1 MGDLDREVAPNK
13 GETHMMNSNGERLQA
28 LGLLL
33 VAECLQEAIKKVQ

>member
-1 MGDLDREVAPNK
+1 MGDLDREEAPNT
-13 GETHMMNSNGERLQA
+13 GETHMMNGIGERAQT